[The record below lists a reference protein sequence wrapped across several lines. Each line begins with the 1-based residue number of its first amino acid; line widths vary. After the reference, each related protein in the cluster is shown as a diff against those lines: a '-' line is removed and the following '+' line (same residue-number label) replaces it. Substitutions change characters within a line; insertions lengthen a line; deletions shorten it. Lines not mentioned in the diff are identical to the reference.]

1 MSTERDEIIDDAA
14 ANPKSAAVDGTSAT
28 GRDLREL
35 IEWDKHQASKEAAAS
50 RKAGLKMFKIVGD
63 GAV

>member
-1 MSTERDEIIDDAA
+1 MLDDAA
-14 ANPKSAAVDGTSAT
+14 ENPKAAAADGVSTSA
-28 GRDLREL
+28 RDLREL

-50 RKAGLKMFKIVGD
+50 SEAGLKMFKIVGD